1 AGAQLLSAKATRHS
15 GQAYWQTQDT
25 AHWWRNETAESTAW
39 AMMALLGVDPTSSLV
54 PEAARHLASARTGS
68 QWRSTRESA
77 AAVLALVEYMIQAGD
92 DVSAE
97 RKVVVSVN
105 GKETASLTLGGA
117 AGGSASEAASASTST
132 SIAIDPNLIVPGR
145 NQISLRAE
153 SGALLY
159 SAKADWYVPRDHI
172 EAGGD
177 CAMITRE
184 YFRIDRNTPAPKG
197 QKYSVTPIDG
207 EVGVREEVLV
217 HVSVQALTD
226 LEYMAFEDPVPSG
239 FEISEEPCDAYS
251 WYYWYDRS
259 EARDSKMVVFATRI
273 PAGKTQTFEYV
284 LVPERPGSY
293 RVMPTEA
300 WSMYYPGLRA
310 RGNSSTI
317 RVTGSK

>member
-1 AGAQLLSAKATRHS
+1 
-15 GQAYWQTQDT
+15 
-25 AHWWRNETAESTAW
+25 
-39 AMMALLGVDPTSSLV
+39 
-54 PEAARHLASARTGS
+54 
-68 QWRSTRESA
+68 
-77 AAVLALVEYMIQAGD
+77 VLALVEYMIQAGD

-105 GKETASLTLGGA
+105 GKETASLTLNRA
-117 AGGSASEAASASTST
+117 AGSSASEAASTPASTST
-132 SIAIDPNLIVPGR
+132 SIAVDPNLIVPGR

-153 SGALLY
+153 GGTLLY
-159 SAKADWYVPRDHI
+159 SAQALWYVPRDRI

-177 CAMITRE
+177 CAVITRE
-184 YFRIDRNTPAPKG
+184 YFRVDRNVPAPKG

-217 HVSVQALTD
+217 RVSVQALTD

-239 FEISEEPCDAYS
+239 FEISEEPVDAYS

-293 RVMPTEA
+293 RVMPTLA

-310 RGNSSTI
+310 RGNSSSVVV
-317 RVTGSK
+317 RRSK